1 MLFQLN
7 CRVESALE
15 TFIRVY
21 LSKPSDNKQSLRIIG
36 MSFTLKMNE
45 KFTLLNM
52 TGSYVHDCTYTS
64 VATTECQRRNKL
76 K

>member
-1 MLFQLN
+1 LLFQLN
-7 CRVESALE
+7 CRVESELE
-15 TFIRVY
+15 TFIRVF
-21 LSKPSDNKQSLRIIG
+21 LRKPSDNKQSVRIIG

-45 KFTLLNM
+45 KFILVNM

-64 VATTECQRRNKL
+64 AATTECQRPNKL